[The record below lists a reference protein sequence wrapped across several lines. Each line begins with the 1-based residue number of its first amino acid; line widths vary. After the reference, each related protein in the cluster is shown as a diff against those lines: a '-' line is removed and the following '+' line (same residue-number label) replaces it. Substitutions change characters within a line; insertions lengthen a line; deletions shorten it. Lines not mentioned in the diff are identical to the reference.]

1 MSESIHSEARER
13 VLEAAERLFAEKGY
27 KAVTL
32 RDIALAVGIRH
43 ASLYHHAPGGKEE
56 LFVEVTERNLKRH
69 ADGLQQALA
78 SAEMNVRAQ
87 LQAVAR
93 WLLSQPPMDLI
104 RMTHSDMPAIAPEQ
118 AQRLMTL
125 AYASLL
131 EPVVG
136 IMQEAQARGEIKH
149 PDVGLVGSGMVGL
162 IESLHAIPEQ
172 YLTKSRLQMAYELI
186 DVMLH
191 GIVI

>member
-43 ASLYHHAPGGKEE
+43 ASLYHHVPGGKEE

-78 SAEMNVRAQ
+78 SAEVNVRAQ
-87 LQAVAR
+87 LQAVAQ

-104 RMTHSDMPAIAPEQ
+104 RMTHSDMPAVAPKQ

-136 IMQEAQARGEIKH
+136 VMQEAQARGEIKH

>member
-43 ASLYHHAPGGKEE
+43 ASLYHHVPGGKEE

-78 SAEMNVRAQ
+78 SAEVNVRAQ
-87 LQAVAR
+87 LQAVAQ

-136 IMQEAQARGEIKH
+136 VMQEAQARGEIKH

>member
-43 ASLYHHAPGGKEE
+43 ASLYHHVPGGKEE

-78 SAEMNVRAQ
+78 NAEVNVRAQ
-87 LQAVAR
+87 LQAVAQ

-104 RMTHSDMPAIAPEQ
+104 RMTHSDMPAVAPKQ

-136 IMQEAQARGEIKH
+136 VMQEAQARGEIKH

-191 GIVI
+191 GIAI

>member
-162 IESLHAIPEQ
+162 IESLHAIPEP